1 MIIGLGYRAKSGKDT
16 VGQML
21 VQGYGFHRVG
31 FADALKDVC
40 SVICFGAVFDHVRH
54 SDFKEDFTP
63 LGMTGGQLL
72 QTVGVALREAVPGVW
87 IDAAHLLPKLVTY
100 GNVVVTDVRFL
111 DEAKAVKDLG
121 GILIEVR
128 RHVPQDTHVSETEGS
143 KIKWDHVIENDGS
156 LVDLLHKVQ
165 ALMASLGPSPLT
177 HGAAPDSPQAPSAP
191 AS

>member
-54 SDFKEDFTP
+54 ADFKEDFTP
-63 LGMTGGQLL
+63 LGLTGGQLL
-72 QTVGVALREAVPGVW
+72 QKVGVALREAVPGIW
-87 IDAAHLLPKLVTY
+87 IESAHLLPKLITY
-100 GNVVVTDVRFL
+100 GNVVVTDVRFV

-128 RHVPQDTHVSETEGS
+128 RNVAQDTHISETEGS

-156 LVDLLHKVQ
+156 LVDLLQEVRM
-165 ALMASLGPSPLT
+165 LMADLGPSPLT
-177 HGAAPDSPQAPSAP
+177 HDAELDSHQAPSGP
-191 AS
+191 VS